1 LVKFS
6 QTQKSLTTVPA
17 ESYRKKLRRF
27 VQDNFVTLNREGT
40 NEIIDGDEFA
50 DSIDYDTALML
61 IVEAE
66 NFKKNY

>member
-1 LVKFS
+1 VSHNSRAL
-6 QTQKSLTTVPA
+6 QPA

-61 IVEAE
+61 IVEAK